1 MTIHTDRL
9 RDPAVSPFERLTL
22 LMTILR
28 SPEGCNWDRKQTHES
43 LLPYLLEEAYEV
55 IEVIESGN
63 YSALREEL
71 GDLLVQI
78 VFHAQLAAERGDF
91 TINDTIIDTVE
102 KLIHRHPHVFEVKQN
117 LDPQQVR
124 DQWEKIKTT
133 RNEKESALVGLP
145 RTMPALTMAFRMG
158 EKAGGLGFDWKQAG
172 DVVEKIDEELA
183 EVKQELQASEPV
195 DKLRLTEEIGD
206 LLFAVA
212 SLARKCDIEPELALR
227 RALEKFRDRF
237 SQLEETVRA
246 SGKPIGDHSLD
257 QLEAIWQ
264 QVKKPGSR

>member
-9 RDPAVSPFERLTL
+9 RDPAVNPFERLTL
-22 LMTILR
+22 LMAILR

-55 IEVIESGN
+55 IEVIESRD

-78 VFHAQLAAERGDF
+78 VFHAQLATERGDF

-102 KLIHRHPHVFEVKQN
+102 KLIHRHPHVFEERRN

-124 DQWEKIKTT
+124 DQWEMIKTT
-133 RNEKESALVGLP
+133 RSAKESALGGLP

-158 EKAGGLGFDWKQAG
+158 EKAGGLGFDWKWAA

-183 EVKQELQASEPV
+183 EVKHELQASGST
-195 DKLRLTEEIGD
+195 DKARLSEEIGD

-212 SLARKCDIEPELALR
+212 SLARKCEIEPEIALR

-237 SQLEETVRA
+237 CRLEETVRE
-246 SGKPIGDHSLD
+246 SGKPFRDHSLD

-264 QVKKPGSR
+264 QVKKSGSR